1 MYIGHIA
8 GFAFLPVSVV
18 LFLNIFGVTDINS
31 IFGISLILL
40 AAIGLVIIQI
50 GDIVDSHLKGE
61 YIILYW
67 VAGVVLCLPG
77 LLFLFSKAIV
87 IPSSISAQLPLII
100 ACFLFT
106 EGVSSFFIGN

>member
-8 GFAFLPVSVV
+8 GFAFLPVSVI
-18 LFLNIFGVTDINS
+18 LFLNIFGVTNINS
-31 IFGISLILL
+31 ILGINLVLL
-40 AAIGLVIIQI
+40 AAIGLIIIQI

-67 VAGVVLCLPG
+67 VAGAVLCLPG
-77 LLFLFSKAIV
+77 LLFLFSKAITL
-87 IPSSISAQLPLII
+87 PSTIAASLPLIM